1 MVNIINKLNQP
12 EKLRHPQFRNKPQ
25 NPSGKKPPWIKVRYR
40 NSVNYL
46 ETHKI
51 IKENNLVTVCQE
63 AACPNV
69 SDCWDQKHATFMIL
83 GDTCTR
89 ACSFC
94 NVKTGI
100 PEPIDQ
106 NEALSVANAVK
117 KWI

>member
-1 MVNIINKLNQP
+1 MANIINKLNQTM
-12 EKLRHPQFRNKPQ
+12 KLRHPQFRNKSL

-69 SDCWDQKHATFMIL
+69 SDCWDQKNMQPL
-83 GDTCTR
+83 
-89 ACSFC
+89 
-94 NVKTGI
+94 
-100 PEPIDQ
+100 
-106 NEALSVANAVK
+106 
-117 KWI
+117 